1 MTDPFPIF
9 AERRHTHLKLAAAIA
24 PGPRALRPQGF
35 PRPPKHSDRAGHG
48 RIIEQFSIQVRSD
61 FERRSTVFGVEPNL
75 VLVLES
81 NRQIDPSEVQRA
93 GLTILELRS
102 DRALVA
108 FASDPDLAE
117 FRSRVERYRQ
127 GVRGLTEGGNERPA
141 AYENLFDAIEQMR
154 TLNPADVLSPA
165 LATLVSGSEPSS
177 LIRIDVQCWCPEDE
191 VDVRARNAEV
201 ASAVESAGGV
211 VLSTAIRLQAGLSA
225 LCVDVPA
232 DKIFEL
238 AAVDRIRWLDTIPHP
253 LLSNPKLRNTST
265 HGLPAVQ
272 APHRDA
278 PIVAV
283 IDSGVRS
290 AHPLLAQ
297 AVVGVEYLGSGMGDG
312 GDAVGHGTL
321 VASLALYGSLELR
334 LDSGETLR
342 PAGRLL
348 SIRVLDADN
357 NFPDDR
363 NWTDHL
369 LEAMEI
375 AVAAG
380 ARVIN
385 LSLGDPRRPYVPAR
399 PTPAGASV
407 DAFIRRHPSVV
418 VVVSVGNFGA
428 HEVSSLLNNTY
439 PADGLERPDVG
450 ILDPAPAALA
460 LTVGALCGDL
470 HQGAAEVRVDA
481 NVRAV
486 GRPSMPSPFTRLG
499 PGPSFMVKPELCAPG
514 GSLSIDTLVLRPT
527 KRPATSIV
535 GAGGAD
541 PEHLLATDSGTSFAA
556 PLVSHAALRV
566 LARYPALTGNG
577 VRALLLVAA
586 EQLPSP
592 FDGAAD
598 AEKLMQQRRLTGYG
612 AVSASR
618 AEASADH
625 RVVMVSEASIVID
638 EVHIYVVPMPATFFV
653 SGGVF
658 VVSVALAFDPP
669 VRATR
674 LDYLANRMNFQ
685 AYFGVS
691 VDTVRDAY
699 AREIQM
705 PVVEEETSQA
715 PSQLRSSQLDL
726 QPANADR
733 SRGAHQFGTYRR
745 TQRFPSDRGREIVIA
760 VRNVNRWDAA
770 EARQDYALAVT
781 FARDTGHGGLYA
793 ELSAELQPLAEL
805 EAGIEIE
812 LEN

>member
-1 MTDPFPIF
+1 VTDPFPIF

-35 PRPPKHSDRAGHG
+35 PRPPKHPDRAGHG
-48 RIIEQFSIQVRSD
+48 RIIEQSSIQVRSD
-61 FERRSTVFGVEPNL
+61 FERRSTVLGVEPNL

-81 NRQIDPSEVQRA
+81 NRQIDPVEVERA

-102 DRALVA
+102 DKALVA

-127 GVRGLTEGGNERPA
+127 GARGLTEGGNERPA

-165 LATLVSGSEPSS
+165 LAALVSVSEPST
-177 LIRIDVQCWCPEDE
+177 LLRVDVQCWCPEDE
-191 VDVRARNAEV
+191 ADVRARNAEV
-201 ASAVESAGGV
+201 ASAVKSAGGV
-211 VLSTAIRLQAGLSA
+211 VLSTAVRVEAGLSA
-225 LCVDVPA
+225 LCVDMPA
-232 DKIFEL
+232 DKILQL
-238 AAVDRIRWLDTIPHP
+238 AAVDRIRWLDTMPHP
-253 LLSNPKLRNTST
+253 LLSNPQLRSAGT
-265 HGLPAVQ
+265 
-272 APHRDA
+272 HRDA

-321 VASLALYGSLELR
+321 VASLALYGSLEFR

-348 SIRVLDADN
+348 SIRVLDAN
-357 NFPDDR
+357 NDFPDDR

-385 LSLGDPRRPYVPAR
+385 LSLGDPRRPHVPAR

-418 VVVSVGNFGA
+418 VVVSVGNFVE
-428 HEVSSLLNNTY
+428 HEVTSLLNNTY
-439 PADGLERPDVG
+439 PADALERSDVG
-450 ILDPAPAALA
+450 IIDPAPAALA

-470 HQGAAEVRVDA
+470 HQGAADVRVDA

-486 GRPSMPSPFTRLG
+486 GRPSMPSPLTRLG
-499 PGPSFMVKPELCAPG
+499 PGPSFMIKPELCAPG
-514 GSLSIDTLVLRPT
+514 GSLSIDTLVLRPA

-541 PEHLLATDSGTSFAA
+541 PERLLAIDSGTSFAA

-586 EQLPSP
+586 DQLPSS
-592 FDGAAD
+592 FEGAAG

-612 AVSASR
+612 AVSARR
-618 AEASADH
+618 AEASTDH

-638 EVHIYVVPMPATFFV
+638 EVHLYVVPMPATFFV

-658 VVSVALAFDPP
+658 VVSVALAYDPP

-674 LDYLANRMNFQ
+674 LDYLLRPEIVCFGSGVVGGRRSGVVLGFAVSGPWGFQ
-685 AYFGVS
+685 AVRAAILTRLWARTPWPVQILAPS
-691 VDTVRDAY
+691 VPSIRVRSHPNPRLRVLIRPSDPVRHFTVRRN
-699 AREIQM
+699 ARRRSTACRALPGLPFRGI
-705 PVVEEETSQA
+705 TTCRT
-715 PSQLRSSQLDL
+715 PSAARSSST
-726 QPANADR
+726 PC
-733 SRGAHQFGTYRR
+733 S
-745 TQRFPSDRGREIVIA
+745 P
-760 VRNVNRWDAA
+760 
-770 EARQDYALAVT
+770 
-781 FARDTGHGGLYA
+781 
-793 ELSAELQPLAEL
+793 
-805 EAGIEIE
+805 
-812 LEN
+812 